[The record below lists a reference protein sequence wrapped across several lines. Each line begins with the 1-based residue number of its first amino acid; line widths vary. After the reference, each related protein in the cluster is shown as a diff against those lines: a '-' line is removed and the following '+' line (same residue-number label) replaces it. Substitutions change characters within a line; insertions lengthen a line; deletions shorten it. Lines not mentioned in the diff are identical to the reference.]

1 MTIPSDPMPE
11 QGATPPPVPEG
22 AVPPPPPAGAVPPPA
37 YSAPPPAYQAPPPAY
52 QAPPPGYA
60 APPPGYAAPAAPL
73 TDAEQRQWA
82 MFSHLGGILFGF
94 VPALVIWLVFKER
107 GRFVDEQAKEALN
120 FQITWNIALIVSW
133 ITIFIF
139 IGFILLPLAYI
150 GGVIFMV
157 MAGMAA
163 NKGQAYRYPVNVR
176 LIK

>member
-1 MTIPSDPMPE
+1 
-11 QGATPPPVPEG
+11 
-22 AVPPPPPAGAVPPPA
+22 
-37 YSAPPPAYQAPPPAY
+37 
-52 QAPPPGYA
+52 
-60 APPPGYAAPAAPL
+60 
-73 TDAEQRQWA
+73 

-120 FQITWNIALIVSW
+120 FQIIWNIALIVASL
-133 ITIFIF
+133 TIVIL
-139 IGFILLPLAYI
+139 IGFILLPLVYI